1 MLEVADL
8 QSESGFMPTREEY
21 LEALVKRHGKERQDR
36 FLKAKAAVCGLG
48 GLGSNIAVALAR
60 AGVGRLHLIDYD
72 CVDLSNVNRQQYMV
86 SQIGKKKTQAMKEII
101 AAVNPYIKVN
111 TDTVKISET
120 NLELLSDDDIICE
133 AFDGAEQKAML
144 VNGILEKYPQKYIV
158 AASGMAGM
166 NSANEIKTRKITNH
180 FFVCGDGKS
189 DAGDDI
195 GLVAARV
202 MVCAAHQA
210 HMVLR
215 IIDGLFDA

>member
-1 MLEVADL
+1 MHN
-8 QSESGFMPTREEY
+8 ESGFMPTREEY
-21 LEALVKRHGKERQDR
+21 MEALVKRHGMERQKK
-36 FLKAKAAVCGLG
+36 FLNAGAAVCGLG

-60 AGVGRLHLIDYD
+60 AGVGSLHLIDYD
-72 CVDLSNVNRQQYMV
+72 CVDLSNVNRQQYML

-101 AAVNPYIKVN
+101 AAINPYIRVV

-120 NLELLSDDDIICE
+120 NLELLSEDDIICE
-133 AFDGAEQKAML
+133 AFDAAEQKAML

-166 NSANEIKTRKITNH
+166 YSANEIKTRKITDR
-180 FFVCGDGKS
+180 FFLCGDGKS
-189 DAGDDI
+189 DAGEDI

-210 HMVLR
+210 HMVLK
-215 IIDGLFDA
+215 IIDGTFEV

>member
-1 MLEVADL
+1 MEVADL

>member
-1 MLEVADL
+1 MEVADL

-215 IIDGLFDA
+215 IIDGLLDA